1 MKLYAAHGFKNH
13 RHKLSLWEYIE
24 TEVRCEIVNPFY
36 ADDRESAIEITKG
49 TMTNADLNPSEVVNG
64 DKQLILGCDGLL
76 AILDEN
82 AAYGTIIELA
92 FAFES
97 GISTFVLAPLEH
109 KDHPWLRYYADV
121 LVTSVP
127 DLVDALRDCTD
138 IDK

>member
-13 RHKLSLWEYIE
+13 RNKLSLWEHIE

-36 ADDRESAIEITKG
+36 ANDRENALEITKG
-49 TMTNADLNPSEVVNG
+49 NMTTADLNPSEVVNG
-64 DKQLILGCDGLL
+64 DKQLILGCDGFL

-82 AAYGTIIELA
+82 VAYGTVIELA

-97 GISTFVLAPLEH
+97 GIPTFVLAPLEH

-121 LVTSVP
+121 LVTSITE
-127 DLVDALRDCTD
+127 LVDALRDRTN
-138 IDK
+138 IYK